1 MGLRGSRV
9 QIPPSRLL
17 TEPGAVGGRFLPRMP
32 PTSRKLALLAHDG
45 GKRFVIRLVVALEES
60 SRGGTRT
67 PDPPVNSR
75 LLYQLSYSGR
85 GAKYRD
91 AEQAAP
97 RASPEGC
104 ADGAPVPRRTIGAE
118 PVAELGIGALAH
130 VGLHGFPRAGVVLDT
145 LAARAD

>member
-32 PTSRKLALLAHDG
+32 PTSRKLTLLAHDG
-45 GKRFVIRLVVALEES
+45 GQRFVIRLLVALEES

-75 LLYQLSYSGR
+75 LLYQLSYSGKIDLTHQTSDVR
-85 GAKYRD
+85 
-91 AEQAAP
+91 AA
-97 RASPEGC
+97 
-104 ADGAPVPRRTIGAE
+104 
-118 PVAELGIGALAH
+118 
-130 VGLHGFPRAGVVLDT
+130 
-145 LAARAD
+145 